1 MPPDYSGQNLRGRSF
16 RGQDLAGA
24 NFSYA
29 DIRSADFTGAIL
41 RGANFSH
48 AKAGLRKR
56 WAALLVLVSWVLLGL
71 SGFLSAFAGA
81 LVASLIFYTGGNS
94 QEQIAY
100 QIAGLTILVIFIIF
114 FFVTFRQGIQA
125 GLGVVAVAGAVAGAV
140 VGAIAV
146 AFAVAFAFTVAG
158 AVAFAVTF
166 AVAVAGAVAVTFA
179 VAGAVAFAFAFA
191 VTFAVAVAGAV
202 AVAVAVTFAVT
213 FAVAVAVLLFSAYIS
228 WRALKGDEKYALIRN
243 FAIAFAAFKGTS
255 FRSAD
260 LTDANFTGSSLK
272 STDFRKAI
280 LTRTSFHKTKKL
292 DRVRPGTT
300 YLQKLKVRQVLVT
313 GQGQDKNFDRIDLR
327 GVNFKNAHLVD
338 ASFIG
343 ADLSG
348 ANLQDADLSR
358 AKLQQTQLDG
368 TDFTGA
374 TLTGVYIQDW
384 NITSDTKFDGV
395 RCQYVYMRVPTKEN
409 PDPLRK
415 PDNNKEVFADGEF
428 GDFIK
433 PIFDTL
439 DLYHNQGVDPRAIA
453 ISFKQLTENHS
464 EAELRIV
471 GMEVRGEDKFL
482 IKAKTATQT
491 DKSELSAE
499 YFETYNQLKGLP
511 EQELR
516 LLLAEKE
523 KDSRIRSLENMV
535 QTALQGSKIH
545 EVRTILFLAANPD
558 TTSHL
563 RLDEENRQIEI
574 GLQRAKKREQFDL
587 KQRWAVQVRDV
598 SQALL
603 DFKPQIVHFSGHGS
617 GDNGLALEDETGN
630 VRLVDTQALAKL
642 FKLFTASVE
651 CVVLN
656 ACYSEVQAEAIVKHI
671 PYVIGMNK
679 EIGDK
684 ASIEFAVGFYAALG
698 AGESIEFA
706 YEFGCNAVE
715 LAGFPEHL
723 TPVLKK
729 KQ

>member
-1 MPPDYSGQNLRGRSF
+1 MPIDYSGQNLRGRNF
-16 RGQDLAGA
+16 KGLDLVGA

-48 AKAGLRKR
+48 AKAGLQKR
-56 WAALLVLVSWVLLGL
+56 WAAFLVLVSWLISGL
-71 SGFLSAFAGA
+71 AGFLSAFVG
-81 LVASLIFYTGGNS
+81 SLISYIFESSSLENRVSGWAAL
-94 QEQIAY
+94 IA
-100 QIAGLTILVIFIIF
+100 VIVVFIVII
-114 FFVTFRQGIQA
+114 RQGVNSVI
-125 GLGVVAVAGAVAGAV
+125 
-140 VGAIAV
+140 
-146 AFAVAFAFTVAG
+146 
-158 AVAFAVTF
+158 
-166 AVAVAGAVAVTFA
+166 
-179 VAGAVAFAFAFA
+179 AGAVAFAFAFA
-191 VTFAVAVAGAV
+191 GAVAFAFAFAFAGAV
-202 AVAVAVTFAVT
+202 AFA
-213 FAVAVAVLLFSAYIS
+213 FAFAGAFVLLSIYIS
-228 WRALKGDEKYALIRN
+228 RRSLKGDPKYALIRDI
-243 FAIAFAAFKGTS
+243 AIAFAAFKGTS

-260 LTDANFTGSSLK
+260 LTDANFTEATLK

-292 DRVRPGTT
+292 DRVRPGST
-300 YLQKLKVRQVLVT
+300 YLQKLQICQVLVT
-313 GQGQDKNFDRIDLR
+313 GLGTDKNFDRIDLR

-374 TLTGVYIQDW
+374 TLTGAYIQDW

-395 RCQYVYMRVPTKEN
+395 QCQYVYMRLPTKEN
-409 PDPLRK
+409 PDPMRK
-415 PDNNKEVFADGEF
+415 PDNNKEVFGDGEF

-453 ISFKQLTENHS
+453 ISFKQLTENHP

-482 IKAKTATQT
+482 IKAKTAPQT

-523 KDSRIRSLENMV
+523 KDSRIRRLENMV
-535 QTALQGSKIH
+535 QTALEGSEIH
-545 EVRTILFLAANPD
+545 EVRTILFLAANPN
-558 TTSHL
+558 TTSRL

-587 KQRWAVQVRDV
+587 KQRWAVRVRDV

-617 GDNGLALEDETGN
+617 LDDGLALEDETGN

-642 FKLFTASVE
+642 FKLFTNNVE

-671 PYVIGMNK
+671 PYVIGMDK
-679 EIGDK
+679 EIGDR

-715 LAGFPEHL
+715 LAGFTEHL

-729 KQ
+729 KHS